1 MSYVIAANCGSPP
14 EGEGVKFTIS
24 DSQSV
29 AGELVVELDA
39 VATYSCVMEGYVIED
54 VDTLTCVLVNNT
66 AQWYPA
72 EAPMCEQGTYQDTCT
87 CIIQPQL

>member
-1 MSYVIAANCGSPP
+1 M
-14 EGEGVKFTIS
+14 KFTIS

-29 AGELVVELDA
+29 AGELVVDLDV

-54 VDTLTCVLVNNT
+54 ANTLTCVLVNNT

-72 EAPMCEQGTYQDTCT
+72 ESPVCERGTYQDTCT
-87 CIIQPQL
+87 YIQPQL